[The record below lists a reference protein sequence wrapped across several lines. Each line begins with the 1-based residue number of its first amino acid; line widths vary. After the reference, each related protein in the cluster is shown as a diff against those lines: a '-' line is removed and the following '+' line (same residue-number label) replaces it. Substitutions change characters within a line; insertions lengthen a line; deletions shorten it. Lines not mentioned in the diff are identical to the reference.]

1 MGRRQQRAQ
10 RMRDEA
16 RGVDT
21 RTGELPDYSCPPRLL
36 APAVVEEW
44 LSPEELDTL
53 TDTEAMLRARRRW
66 VDARDDYAREQTGDD
81 HRLRARVAELC
92 GPTSRPVWRDEVGE
106 RWHVRRRATL

>member
-21 RTGELPDYSCPPRLL
+21 RTGEIPEFACPPRLL

-44 LSPEELDTL
+44 LTTAEL
-53 TDTEAMLRARRRW
+53 EALSEADAMIRASVRW
-66 VDARDDYAREQTGDD
+66 RCARDEYALSLDD
-81 HRLRARVAELC
+81 STHHLRARVAQLC
-92 GPTSRPVWRDEVGE
+92 GPVSRPVWRDELGAP
-106 RWHVRRRATL
+106 WHVRRQ

>member
-21 RTGELPDYSCPPRLL
+21 HTGELPDYPCPPRLL

-44 LSPEELDTL
+44 LTPVEMETL
-53 TDTEAMLRARRRW
+53 SDGDALIRTLVRW
-66 VDARDDYAREQTGDD
+66 RDARDAWTIEQTDD
-81 HRLRARVAELC
+81 SHHLRMRVVQLC
-92 GPTSRPVWRDEVGE
+92 GPTSRPVWRDDLGE
-106 RWHVRRRATL
+106 PWHTRQP